1 MSSPRLSLQFA
12 LYCILFLFIACTPTE
27 FSSIWKDDT
36 YQGHPRKILVINSFP
51 NPAARRI
58 FEDEFV
64 KALKERGIDAITSY
78 TVMPDAV
85 VTDKDAIALP
95 AKDVGADTVLISS
108 SRVPKID
115 VTGDRYM
122 NIQTDIYDMKA
133 NSLIFS
139 SSARTQIQQST
150 PSLNQIHSYIRDLTN
165 HLSRLGL
172 I

>member
-1 MSSPRLSLQFA
+1 MSPRLSLQFA
-12 LYCILFLFIACTPTE
+12 LYCLLFLFIACTPTE
-27 FSSIWKDDT
+27 FSSIWKDEA

-51 NPAARRI
+51 NPATRRI

-85 VTDKDAIALP
+85 VTDKDAVALP
-95 AKDVGADTVLISS
+95 AKDIGADTVLISS

-122 NIQTDIYDMKA
+122 NIQTDIYDMKSK
-133 NSLIFS
+133 SLIFS

-150 PSLNQIHSYIRDLTN
+150 PYLNQIQSYIRDLVN